1 MNRPWV
7 KKILT
12 DKTIPDSCLL
22 ITSAYHMRRSAACF
36 AKLGWKID
44 CFSVDFISHS
54 RKFTPDVLFIPRVE
68 AIGNWQTLI
77 KEWVGMISYKLA
89 GYA

>member
-1 MNRPWV
+1 V
-7 KKILT
+7 V
-12 DKTIPDSCLL
+12 
-22 ITSAYHMRRSAACF
+22 F
-36 AKLGWKID
+36 
-44 CFSVDFISHS
+44 
-54 RKFTPDVLFIPRVE
+54 PRVE